1 MAWFVE
7 QFTSVIQLIFQIFS
21 KLGKTLNKAASRKDL
36 MNLALCFFTTSTP
49 RMNFMHPPRQKKF
62 HDIDIVFKEIRYSFF
77 FINVLLAA
85 EALSFQLEGTVLAQ
99 PFKILNICP
108 AVAVCSLLG

>member
-1 MAWFVE
+1 MKFV
-7 QFTSVIQLIFQIFS
+7 
-21 KLGKTLNKAASRKDL
+21 
-36 MNLALCFFTTSTP
+36 
-49 RMNFMHPPRQKKF
+49 
-62 HDIDIVFKEIRYSFF
+62 IRYYL
-77 FINVLLAA
+77 INVLLAA

>member
-1 MAWFVE
+1 M
-7 QFTSVIQLIFQIFS
+7 ILI
-21 KLGKTLNKAASRKDL
+21 LYL
-36 MNLALCFFTTSTP
+36 
-49 RMNFMHPPRQKKF
+49 KKF
-62 HDIDIVFKEIRYSFF
+62 VIRYYL
-77 FINVLLAA
+77 INVLLAA

>member
-1 MAWFVE
+1 MNLPFLHSKDPPLHLNLAAKVFSVEFKVAWFVD
-7 QFTSVIQLIFQIFS
+7 QITSVIQLIFQIFS

-62 HDIDIVFKEIRYSFF
+62 HDIDIVFKEICY
-77 FINVLLAA
+77 
-85 EALSFQLEGTVLAQ
+85 
-99 PFKILNICP
+99 
-108 AVAVCSLLG
+108 SLLLDKCTAPC